1 MSGNKNID
9 FFYVFFINEIN
20 VFLIRIF
27 CDNIKFHK
35 LLSQEI
41 KLNIVRLI
49 LTFFLISS
57 CATTVVDQR
66 QVIPELFDPE
76 LKKGKIFV
84 FSNHMDPIPM
94 NIRVNGEVR
103 KIKHTE
109 TQIFDLKD
117 GQNSVKNLGRVST
130 GESSNCD
137 KQPYT
142 FNTEMFP
149 EVETYYFVI
158 QQGFD
163 STIRTFTCF
172 KDFEVTEKAFLEQI
186 NNPRNGGSEFLQNLS
201 KSFINSLIF

>member
-1 MSGNKNID
+1 MNYI
-9 FFYVFFINEIN
+9 
-20 VFLIRIF
+20 
-27 CDNIKFHK
+27 
-35 LLSQEI
+35 
-41 KLNIVRLI
+41 RLI
-49 LTFFLISS
+49 VTLFLISS

-163 STIRTFTCF
+163 SAIFLTLPCF
-172 KDFEVTEKAFLEQI
+172 KDFEVNEKAFLKQI
-186 NNPRNGGSEFLQNLS
+186 NNPRNGGSEFLQGLS

>member
-1 MSGNKNID
+1 M
-9 FFYVFFINEIN
+9 
-20 VFLIRIF
+20 
-27 CDNIKFHK
+27 KFVIY
-35 LLSQEI
+35 LLS
-41 KLNIVRLI
+41 V
-49 LTFFLISS
+49 FLISS

-109 TQIFDLKD
+109 TQIFDLKV

-163 STIRTFTCF
+163 GAIFTFTCF